1 MVLCFLSTV
10 LRFLLAADDD
20 DDDAEKK
27 PEASATVRRI
37 AVVVHHPN
45 GRRWMERCDFL
56 LESSVF
62 RSG

>member
-37 AVVVHHPN
+37 AVRLMHHPTG
-45 GRRWMERCDFL
+45 GRWLERCDFFL
-56 LESSVF
+56 LESS
-62 RSG
+62 G